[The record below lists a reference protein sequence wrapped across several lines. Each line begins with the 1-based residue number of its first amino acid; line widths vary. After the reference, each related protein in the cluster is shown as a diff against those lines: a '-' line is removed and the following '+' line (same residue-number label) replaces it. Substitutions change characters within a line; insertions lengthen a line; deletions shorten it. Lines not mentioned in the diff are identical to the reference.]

1 MSKTLVV
8 DGNHLKRL
16 MQLCR
21 ILSTG
26 SGATLPQLRT
36 KLRAS
41 RRTVFRD
48 LASLGELGIKV
59 DLGDKGYRIKQSS
72 TVCRKMIADS
82 HTKALNKLLSACLK

>member
-8 DGNHLKRL
+8 DGNHLRRM

-21 ILSTG
+21 ILS
-26 SGATLPQLRT
+26 SGGGTTLAQLRG
-36 KLRAS
+36 KLKAS

-48 LASLGELGIKV
+48 LAALGDLGIKV

-72 TVCRKMIADS
+72 SVCRKMIADS
-82 HTKALNKLLSACLK
+82 HTKALNRLLSTCLK